1 MSKIHVLD
9 SSTINKI
16 AAGEVIERPAS
27 VVKELVENS
36 IDANSDEI
44 TIKLKDG
51 GKKEITVID
60 NGTGIEDEDM
70 PLTIVRHAT
79 SKIYKIDDIYSIL
92 SYGFRGE
99 ALSTI
104 SDVSKIEICSSIEGM
119 DHSNLIEVENGQI
132 TKKTMGAFRKGT
144 SITVQNLFYNI
155 PARQKFLKTTNYEL
169 KKIIDWIKSIAVSNP
184 KVGFKIVV
192 DNKETYNFPKKSNY
206 DERINEIHFDIIKDL
221 VSGTYK
227 DPLVSAVVF
236 VTKPNKASESKGITQ
251 IYINNRPIKNFTVL
265 SAIKK
270 AFEAK
275 IPKSQRPDAFIFLEI
290 SPKIVDVN
298 VHPQKLEVRVKE
310 DSLLFLP
317 TFYAIKNALEQIKE
331 IEVDKTK
338 PTQLISTITA
348 KLIAESETKAQTKD
362 GLDDFFIKAEK
373 TIQKS
378 LDILP
383 EDSQKPP
390 APRIKN
396 FKIVGQI
403 FDTYILVEKGSSF
416 YIVDQHVAEERYNF
430 EQIQNQY
437 QEHNGLLKQELL
449 VPFGFIL
456 PSEDR
461 AILLENKEELG
472 KLGFEIDELKDE
484 LLVRTVPLKIRNSI
498 TKDETKELLKDI
510 MKGVKSDLT
519 DKQVGLFATIACK
532 MSVKAGVP
540 LNEIQ
545 MEKMIEN
552 LFDCENPFT
561 CPHGRPI
568 FIELGKDRIERE
580 VSRR

>member
-1 MSKIHVLD
+1 MNKIHVLD

-27 VVKELVENS
+27 IVKELVENS

-44 TIKLKDG
+44 VVKLKDG
-51 GKKEITVID
+51 GKKEIVVID
-60 NGTGIEDEDM
+60 NGTGIEKEDLE
-70 PLTIVRHAT
+70 LTILRHAT
-79 SKIYKIDDIYSIL
+79 SKITKIEDIYSIL

-104 SDVSKIEICSSIEGM
+104 ADVSKMEISSAIEGY
-119 DHSNLIEVENGQI
+119 DHSNVIEVENGQI
-132 TKKTMGAFRKGT
+132 NKKTIAAFRNGT
-144 SITVQNLFYNI
+144 TITIQNLFYNI

-184 KVGFKIVV
+184 KISFKIVV
-192 DNKETYNFPKKSNY
+192 DNKEIYTFQKKSSY
-206 DERINEIHFDIIKDL
+206 EERINEIHFDITKNL
-221 VSGTYK
+221 TQGTYK
-227 DPLVSAVVF
+227 DPLVSAIIF
-236 VTKPNKASESKGITQ
+236 VTKPHKVNESKGITQ

-275 IPKSQRPDAFIFLEI
+275 IPKVYRPDAFIFLEI
-290 SPKIVDVN
+290 NPKIIDIN

-317 TFYAIKNALEQIKE
+317 TYYAVKNALEQIKE
-331 IEVDKTK
+331 TEIDKTR

-348 KLIAESETKAQTKD
+348 KLIAESKTKTER
-362 GLDDFFIKAEK
+362 GGMDDFFVKAEK

-383 EDSQKPP
+383 EEMRYRATPK
-390 APRIKN
+390 IKN
-396 FKIVGQI
+396 FKIIGQI
-403 FDTYILVEKGSSF
+403 FNTYILVEKNNSF

-430 EQIQNQY
+430 EQIQIQY

-449 VPFGFIL
+449 VPFGFLL
-456 PSEDR
+456 PVEDR
-461 AILLENKEELG
+461 GVLLENKEELG

-484 LLVRTVPLKIRNSI
+484 LLVRTIPLKIRNNI
-498 TKDETKELLKDI
+498 TKEETKELLKDVI
-510 MKGVKSDLT
+510 RGIKADIA
-519 DKQVGLFATIACK
+519 DKQAGLFATIACK
-532 MSVKAGVP
+532 MSVKAGTP
-540 LNEIQ
+540 LNELQ
-545 MEKMIEN
+545 MEKIIEN

-568 FIELGKDRIERE
+568 FIELSKDRIEKE
-580 VSRR
+580 VSRK

>member
-27 VVKELVENS
+27 AVKELVENS

-44 TIKLKDG
+44 IIKLKDG

-60 NGTGIEDEDM
+60 NGTGIEEEDLE
-70 PLTIVRHAT
+70 LTILRHAT
-79 SKIYKIDDIYSIL
+79 SKITKIEDIYSIL

-104 SDVSKIEICSSIEGM
+104 ADVSKMEITSAIEGY
-119 DHSNLIEVENGQI
+119 DHSNVIEIENGLI
-132 TKKTMGAFRKGT
+132 NRKTMTAFRKGT

-169 KKIIDWIKSIAVSNP
+169 KKIIDWIKCIAISNP
-184 KVGFKIVV
+184 KVNFKIIV
-192 DNKETYNFPKKSNY
+192 DGKETYNFQKKTGY
-206 DERINEIHFDIIKDL
+206 EERVNEIHFDIAKNL
-221 VSGTYK
+221 AQGTYK
-227 DPLVSAVVF
+227 DPLVSAIVF
-236 VTKPNKASESKGITQ
+236 VTKPNKVSESKGVTQ

-275 IPKSQRPDAFIFLEI
+275 IPKTYRPDAFIFLEI
-290 SPKIVDVN
+290 NPKIVDVN

-317 TFYAIKNALEQIKE
+317 TFYAVKNALEQIKE
-331 IEVDKTK
+331 AEIDKTR

-348 KLIAESETKAQTKD
+348 RLIAESETKAEKGD
-362 GLDDFFIKAEK
+362 MDDFFIKAEK
-373 TIQKS
+373 SIQKS

-383 EDSQKPP
+383 EEMQHHATPK
-390 APRIKN
+390 IKN
-396 FKIVGQI
+396 FKIIGQI
-403 FDTYILVEKGSSF
+403 FNTYILVEKNNSF
-416 YIVDQHVAEERYNF
+416 YIIDQHVAEERYNF
-430 EQIQNQY
+430 EQIQTQY
-437 QEHNGLLKQELL
+437 HEHNGLLKQELL
-449 VPFGFIL
+449 VPFGFLL
-456 PSEDR
+456 PVEDR
-461 AILLENKEELG
+461 GVLLENKDELG

-484 LLVRTVPLKIRNSI
+484 LLVRTIPLKIRNSI
-498 TKDETKELLKDI
+498 TKEETKELLKDVI
-510 MKGVKSDLT
+510 RGIKADIT
-519 DKQVGLFATIACK
+519 DKQAGLFATIACK
-532 MSVKAGVP
+532 MSVKAGTP

-545 MEKMIEN
+545 MEKIIEN

-568 FIELGKDRIERE
+568 FIELSKDRIEKE
-580 VSRR
+580 VSRK